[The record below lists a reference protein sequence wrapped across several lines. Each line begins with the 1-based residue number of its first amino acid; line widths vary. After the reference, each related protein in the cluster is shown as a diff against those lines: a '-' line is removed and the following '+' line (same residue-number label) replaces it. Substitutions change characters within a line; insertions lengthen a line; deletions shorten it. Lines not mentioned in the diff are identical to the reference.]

1 MSFYQISDLELL
13 TGIKAHTIRI
23 WEKRYNLIEP
33 HRSETNIR
41 FYDDQ
46 QLKKLL
52 NVSTLINNGIKIS
65 VVSKFSESEIE
76 KNILSIS
83 TNETKTTNDVFIND
97 LTIAMLEL
105 NEINFEKSIS
115 NSILKLGVFDAM
127 VTVIYPFL
135 NKVGLFWTIN
145 KTMPFQEHFASN
157 LIKQKLHSLIN
168 NLPHKKSNHTY
179 LLFLPENEFHE
190 IGLLFSNYILRAK
203 GIKTIYLGQ
212 NIPYENIETAI
223 TETNSSH
230 LLTMI
235 VSNLST
241 DFFNQKNI
249 FKLIRS
255 KNIKCLVAGPIDL
268 LRPFEKKYPITILE
282 NPSSL

>member
-41 FYDDQ
+41 YYDDQ

-52 NVSTLINNGIKIS
+52 NVSTLINNGLKIS
-65 VVSKFSESEIE
+65 TVSKFSEAEIE
-76 KNILSIS
+76 KSILSIS
-83 TNETKTTNDVFIND
+83 TNEKKANNDVFVND
-97 LTIAMLEL
+97 LTIAMLEF
-105 NEINFEKSIS
+105 NEVNFEKSIS

-135 NKVGLFWTIN
+135 NKVGLLWIVN

-157 LIKQKLHSLIN
+157 LIKQKLHSLID

-190 IGLLFSNYILRAK
+190 IGLLFSNYVLRAK
-203 GIKTIYLGQ
+203 GIKTIYLGP
-212 NIPYENIETAI
+212 NVPYQNIETAI
-223 TETNSSH
+223 DEIKPTH
-230 LLTMI
+230 LVTMI
-235 VSNLST
+235 VSNLSIE
-241 DFFNQKNI
+241 FFNQKNI

-255 KNIKCLVAGPIDL
+255 KNIKCLVAGRIDL
-268 LRPFEKKYPITILE
+268 LKPFEKKYPITILE

>member
-1 MSFYQISDLELL
+1 MSFYQISDLEQL

-23 WEKRYNLIEP
+23 WEKRYNLIKP

-46 QLKKLL
+46 QLKKIL
-52 NVSTLINNGIKIS
+52 NVSTLINHGFKIS
-65 VVSKFSESEIE
+65 TVSKFSVIEIE
-76 KNILSIS
+76 KNILSINLNEKTS
-83 TNETKTTNDVFIND
+83 TNEVFVND
-97 LTIAMLEL
+97 LTIAMIEL
-105 NEINFEKSIS
+105 YEINFEKSIS
-115 NSILKLGVFDAM
+115 NAILKFGVFDAM
-127 VTVIYPFL
+127 VNVIYPFL
-135 NKVGLFWTIN
+135 NKVGLLWNIN

-157 LIKQKLHSLIN
+157 LIKQKLHSLID
-168 NLPHKKSNHTY
+168 NLPHKKSKHTY

-212 NIPYENIETAI
+212 NVPYQNIETAI
-223 TETNSSH
+223 HEIKPTH

-235 VSNLST
+235 ASNLST
-241 DFFNQKNI
+241 ELFNQKSI
-249 FKLIRS
+249 FKLIES
-255 KNIKCLVAGPIDL
+255 KNIKFLVAGRIDL
-268 LRPFEKKYPITILE
+268 LMSYEKKYPITILK

>member
-1 MSFYQISDLELL
+1 MSFYQISDLEQL

-41 FYDDQ
+41 FYDDE
-46 QLKKLL
+46 QLKKIL
-52 NVSTLINNGIKIS
+52 NVSTLINHGLKIS
-65 VVSKFSESEIE
+65 IISKFSLIEIE
-76 KNILSIS
+76 KEILSIYENQIKI
-83 TNETKTTNDVFIND
+83 TNEVFVND

-115 NSILKLGVFDAM
+115 NAISKFGIFGAM
-127 VTVIYPFL
+127 VNVVYPFL
-135 NKVGLFWTIN
+135 NKVGLLWNVN
-145 KTMPFQEHFASN
+145 KTKPFQEHFASN
-157 LIKQKLHSLIN
+157 LIKQKLHSLID
-168 NLPHKKSNHTY
+168 NLPYKKSKHTY

-212 NIPYENIETAI
+212 NVPYQNIETAI
-223 TETNSSH
+223 HEIKPTH

-235 VSNLST
+235 VSNLSIEL
-241 DFFNQKNI
+241 FNQKSI
-249 FKLIRS
+249 FKIIQS
-255 KNIKCLVAGPIDL
+255 KKIKCLVAGRIDL
-268 LRPFEKKYPITILE
+268 LTPFEKKYPITILK
-282 NPSSL
+282 NPSTL